1 MRLIAGL
8 ASIGAL
14 AIAGCSSASS
24 STSSSSSSSGTSSST
39 KVTLTVYSAQGYDKA
54 MVSAFTKATGIPV
67 KLDDNSTG
75 PLLTQIEASKN
86 NPNWGLL
93 WVDGATAFAGLDTQG
108 LLLKGY
114 EPNVS
119 WDSLGRQ
126 SVPSD
131 KSYTPAGVTLMA
143 AVVYDKTKVTNPPTS
158 WAQLTQPQW
167 KGAVGMND
175 PAQSGPTY
183 PFIAGM
189 MNYLGG
195 VSAGEKYFTQLK
207 ANGLVIHPTN
217 GDTLQALGSG
227 QIKLALVQSSAGIGA
242 VLGGKNLAVKYLP
255 PVTLL
260 PSAIG
265 IDAKAPAAEQ
275 AEAKKFIEFVLSPQ
289 GQKVMQSGD
298 PTGDS
303 LYYPVLQGVAP
314 LPSLPS
320 VSGVKTQTINPY
332 TWGPQEGT
340 INTWFDGNI
349 VR

>member
-24 STSSSSSSSGTSSST
+24 SSSSSSSGTSSSS

-54 MVSAFTKATGIPV
+54 MVAAFTKATGIPV

-93 WVDGATAFAGLDTQG
+93 WVDGATAFAGLDQQG

-114 EPNVS
+114 EPSVN
-119 WDSLGRQ
+119 WNSLGTQ
-126 SVPSD
+126 SLPAD

-143 AVVYDKTKVTNPPTS
+143 AVVYDKTKVPNPPTT
-158 WAQLTQPQW
+158 WQQLTQPQW

-175 PAQSGPTY
+175 PSQSGPTY

-195 VSAGEKYFTQLK
+195 VSAGEKYYSQLK
-207 ANGLVIHPTN
+207 ANGLIVHPTN

-242 VLGGKNLAVKYLP
+242 VVGGKNLAVKYLDP
-255 PVTLL
+255 ATIL

-265 IDAKAPAAEQ
+265 IDAKAPASEQ
-275 AEAKKFIEFVLSPQ
+275 AEAKKFIEFVLSPA
-289 GQKVMQSGD
+289 GQKVAQGGD

-303 LYYPVLQGVAP
+303 LYYPVVQGVSP
-314 LPSLPS
+314 LPSVPS
-320 VSGVKTQTINPY
+320 ISGVKTQTINPY